1 LHLPRV
7 FQRGTLAARS
17 RRPRVA
23 VRSIA
28 TAAALAV
35 AAVMTGGCEVK
46 SFIDPGEVGRYEKGP
61 ALQKP
66 ILTSLSSFDRSID
79 DPNDE
84 FVNATDVRPEDLE
97 VVSHDYVI
105 GKNDVVNVSV
115 TDLVGPGVETQKITR
130 VSESGHISLPLIG
143 QVQAEGLTE
152 AQLEQA
158 IVDAYKNA
166 NLIQNA
172 QVSVTVSEPR
182 GRTFS
187 ILGAVNAP
195 GQFGIYQS
203 DFRVLD
209 ALVTAHDVMQSVD
222 TIYVIRQLDEEPG
235 KVKGP
240 ASTPPP
246 PPPSGAGTGA
256 GNDTL
261 APKTPDILSPQSR
274 ANFGPTNVVMLQTAG
289 SADHQ
294 LVLPNGQSPATAT
307 PGTGTP
313 AAGTPAAPSDAPP
326 PPTGNLAPTPTANT
340 GASATSFQF
349 VQPKAPSETRVIRI
363 PLNSLKNGDLRY
375 NIVIRPRDLVLAPNP
390 VVGEYYMGGHVTRV
404 GVYSLTARK
413 ITIKEAII
421 SAGML
426 DGLSIPQRTDLVRR
440 IGSDREVFARIN
452 LDAIFAGTSPDIYLK
467 PYDHIMVGT
476 NFVAPFLAA
485 IRGGFRLTYGFG
497 FLYDRNYA
505 PQQSIG
511 G

>member
-1 LHLPRV
+1 M
-7 FQRGTLAARS
+7 
-17 RRPRVA
+17 
-23 VRSIA
+23 RSIA

-35 AAVMTGGCEVK
+35 AAVMTGGCETK
-46 SFIDPGEVGRYEKGP
+46 SFLDPGEMGRYEKGP

-66 ILTSLSSFDRSID
+66 ILNSLSSFDRSID

-84 FVNATDVRPEDLE
+84 FVNATDVRPEDLQ

-130 VSESGHISLPLIG
+130 VSESGRISLPLIG

-158 IVDAYKNA
+158 IVDAYRNA

-172 QVSVTVSEPR
+172 QVSVTVTEPR

-187 ILGAVNAP
+187 VLGAVNNP
-195 GQFGIYQS
+195 GQYGIYQS
-203 DFRVLD
+203 DFRLLD

-222 TIYVIRQLDEEPG
+222 TLYVIRQLDEEPG
-235 KVKGP
+235 NVKGP
-240 ASTPPP
+240 ATTPPP
-246 PPPSGAGTGA
+246 PTGGGAGTGT
-256 GNDTL
+256 GTGTDTL
-261 APKTPDILSPQSR
+261 APKSPDILAPISR
-274 ANFGPTNVVMLQTAG
+274 AHFGGTNVALLQTTGNAG
-289 SADHQ
+289 TAGDHQ
-294 LVLPNGQSPATAT
+294 LVLPNGQAPASTET
-307 PGTGTP
+307 T
-313 AAGTPAAPSDAPP
+313 PP
-326 PPTGNLAPTPTANT
+326 PPVDTGAGALAPTPGAGGAGGAG
-340 GASATSFQF
+340 GASTPAPAPATSFQF

-363 PLNSLKNGDLRY
+363 PLNALKNGDLRY
-375 NIVIRPRDLVLAPNP
+375 NIVIRPRDLVLAPTP
-390 VVGEYYMGGHVTRV
+390 VIGEYYMGGHVSRV

-413 ITIKEAII
+413 ITLKEAIV

-426 DGLSIPQRTDLVRR
+426 DGLSIPQRTDIIRR
-440 IGSDREVFARIN
+440 LGPDREVFARIN
-452 LDAIFAGTSPDIYLK
+452 LDAIFGGTQPDIYLK
-467 PYDHIMVGT
+467 PYDQIMVGT
-476 NFVAPFLAA
+476 NLIAPFLAA